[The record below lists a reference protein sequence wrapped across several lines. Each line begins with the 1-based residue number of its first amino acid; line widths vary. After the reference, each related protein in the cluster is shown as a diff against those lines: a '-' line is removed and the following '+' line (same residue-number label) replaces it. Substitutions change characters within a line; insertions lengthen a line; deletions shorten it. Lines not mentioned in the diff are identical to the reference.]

1 MSRNAKRRRKAK
13 EKPQSAEIHRQ
24 ARHLWNVAQSANAGA
39 WAEGVLFTVPPSVF
53 MLDFD
58 GQGGILVNRESLA
71 SAAGRALHGALCEI
85 GGDRVSI
92 GAWPREEDSE

>member
-1 MSRNAKRRRKAK
+1 MSRNAKRRRQAK
-13 EKPQSAEIHRQ
+13 ESALPAEIRRE

-39 WAEGVLFTVPPSVF
+39 WAEGVLFTVPFSVF

-58 GQGGILVNRESLA
+58 GKGGVLVNPESLA

-85 GGDRVSI
+85 GGDRVTI